1 MRIIDNQTGTER
13 SETRT
18 EILARHGEMR
28 LRHIAAAGM
37 LEEIKREC
45 FDTEAREMDALV
57 EWNEY
62 QQDRADLGLVSL
74 INKSK
79 ELMPVGDI
87 VERCS
92 ALLARHNGFKG
103 GVHRLEDKPGYRK
116 QLKELQGMEVEE
128 ETEETAE

>member
-1 MRIIDNQTGTER
+1 MKINDTQTGTER

-18 EILARHGEMR
+18 EILARHNLMVSNNR
-28 LRHIAAAGM
+28 AGATL

-45 FDTEAREMDALV
+45 FDTEAIELDARL

-79 ELMPVGDI
+79 ELMPVADI

-103 GVHRLEDKPGYRK
+103 GVHRLEDKPGFRK